1 MRLTRQACPHRVRKQ
16 VQAMAG
22 VSCTALLLGHLSAH
36 CRAASAAP
44 LDRNVSKVAGFAV
57 KAVCKRAV
65 FPVEINPA
73 ASRAAASSAVPAAV
87 RGRWSGC

>member
-1 MRLTRQACPHRVRKQ
+1 MIASEAVLMRVTRQACPHRVRKQ

-44 LDRNVSKVAGFAV
+44 LDSKVSKAAGYAD
-57 KAVCKRAV
+57 KAVRLEGDGLKCHLA
-65 FPVEINPA
+65 
-73 ASRAAASSAVPAAV
+73 
-87 RGRWSGC
+87 G